1 MELFGI
7 AIQSIYLYTLII
19 SGSLIILYLFFGDI
33 IEGVAESSSFLNPVL
48 VLSFLTFMS
57 ASGYLLEAVT
67 ELNSIFILVIAA
79 ISSLILD
86 TLLNVFVL
94 IPLSKSEESLVY
106 TEDSLKGRLGNVII
120 PIPENG
126 FGEVLIE
133 SISGRISKPAASFDN
148 ENIEEGKKVLVIDVK
163 HGVLYVVPHNQY

>member
-33 IEGVAESSSFLNPVL
+33 IEGVSEASSFLNPVL
-48 VLSFLTFMS
+48 ILSFLTFMS
-57 ASGYLLEAVT
+57 AIGYLLEAIT
-67 ELNSIFILVIAA
+67 ELNSILILVIAV

-148 ENIEEGKKVLVIDVK
+148 GNIEEGKKVLVIDVK
-163 HGVLYVVPHNQY
+163 NGVLYVVPHNQY